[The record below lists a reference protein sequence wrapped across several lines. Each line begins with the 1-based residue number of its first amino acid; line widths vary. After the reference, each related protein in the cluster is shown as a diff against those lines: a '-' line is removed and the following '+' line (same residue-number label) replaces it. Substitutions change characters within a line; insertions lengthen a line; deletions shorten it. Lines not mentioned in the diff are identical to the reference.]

1 MIMREIDCQKSV
13 SEYSEDVC
21 AILAL
26 PHPPDT
32 WSVADWYWKV
42 VGGAPFLMR
51 NVINLQRAG
60 LNSIF
65 IFGEGENCEEL
76 LSRLSRDKR
85 VEI

>member
-1 MIMREIDCQKSV
+1 MIMRKIDSQKSG
-13 SEYSEDVC
+13 SEHSEEVC

-26 PHPPDT
+26 PRPPDT

-42 VGGAPFLMR
+42 VGGTPFLMR

-65 IFGEGENCEEL
+65 IFSEGG
-76 LSRLSRDKR
+76 
-85 VEI
+85 